1 MAKTL
6 VKEYV
11 YVGKNLASGE
21 CTRIK
26 FIDYLADDYVK
37 TLFKKY
43 YFFKLNFKRIY
54 LSLRQE
60 STTLTQAILTQS
72 SSTRTI

>member
-37 TLFKKY
+37 IL
-43 YFFKLNFKRIY
+43 
-54 LSLRQE
+54 LSKNNIFL
-60 STTLTQAILTQS
+60 
-72 SSTRTI
+72 